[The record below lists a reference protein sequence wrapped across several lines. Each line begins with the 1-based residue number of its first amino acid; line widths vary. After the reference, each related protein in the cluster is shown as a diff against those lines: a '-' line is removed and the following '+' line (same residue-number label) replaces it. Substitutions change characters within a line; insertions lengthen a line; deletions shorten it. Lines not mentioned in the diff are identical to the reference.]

1 VRGEGAGGVD
11 ALARIA
17 GWLSENEATI
27 SAVVTL
33 ICPRSLYHSLC

>member
-1 VRGEGAGGVD
+1 MD
-11 ALARIA
+11 ALSDIFS
-17 GWLSENEATI
+17 WLGENEATI